1 MSITVKIE
9 YPFGIERIYPAC
21 DTSKLLLS
29 LTDNKTFT
37 RNQINKVKQLGYD
50 VNVEQVTL

>member
-21 DTSKLLLS
+21 DTSRLLLS